1 MPRCGKVGVST
12 TEGESATPS
21 EPDARQWLAKAQD
34 DLTVAQMVR
43 DSSLGV
49 RWAACFH
56 AQQAAEKALKALLV
70 ARGIDFPK
78 SHALDVL
85 AGLLEEADQERFER
99 SALVELSPWAVAGR
113 YPEDLPEPTADETR
127 HLIEVAALVAQKVRT
142 VVDPGEPGMVAS
154 GGAAPRD
161 EE

>member
-1 MPRCGKVGVST
+1 MPRPGKVGVST
-12 TEGESATPS
+12 SEGEHAIPS
-21 EPDARQWLAKAQD
+21 DQDARQWLAKAQD
-34 DLTVAQMVR
+34 DLAVARLVR

-70 ARGIDFPK
+70 SRGIDFPK

-85 AGLLEEADQERFER
+85 ADLLDENDLKRLDR
-99 SALVELSPWAVAGR
+99 SALLELSPWAVAGR

-127 HLIEVAALVAQKVRT
+127 RLIDAASSVAQEVGRL
-142 VVDPGEPGMVAS
+142 VDHTT
-154 GGAAPRD
+154 
-161 EE
+161 